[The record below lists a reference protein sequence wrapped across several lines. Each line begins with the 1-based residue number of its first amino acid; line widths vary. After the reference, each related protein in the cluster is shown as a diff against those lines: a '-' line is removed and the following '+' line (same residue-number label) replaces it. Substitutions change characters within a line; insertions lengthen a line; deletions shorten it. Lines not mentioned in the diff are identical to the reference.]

1 MPAAVMGHAPS
12 SLRLKGYEEKAQSI
26 FDLYDEKL
34 QGDFQKSQ

>member
-26 FDLYDEKL
+26 FDLHHQNFYEY
-34 QGDFQKSQ
+34 FQKFQ

>member
-1 MPAAVMGHAPS
+1 MGRGRY